1 VGIDQWKINFR
12 RKPKVKLYL
21 LTTESGVEACD
32 VRILFWGRRR
42 RKENYL
48 RRKY

>member
-1 VGIDQWKINFR
+1 MGIEQWKINFR

-21 LTTESGVEACD
+21 LTTESGAEASD

-42 RKENYL
+42 KENYL
-48 RRKY
+48 RSKD